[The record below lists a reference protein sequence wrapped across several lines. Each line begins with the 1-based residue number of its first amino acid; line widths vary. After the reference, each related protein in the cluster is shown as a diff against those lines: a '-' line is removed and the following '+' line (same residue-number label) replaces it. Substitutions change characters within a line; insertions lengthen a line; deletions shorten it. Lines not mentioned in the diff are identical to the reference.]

1 MAGCGFRIELRT
13 IPNFA
18 FRNPRSAIAMSNR
31 TLRVNELVQR
41 EISDY
46 LRKRYQSE
54 AVAITITEV
63 RVAPDL
69 RDARVF
75 VSIIG
80 EPEFAEEK
88 LLWLRARALE
98 IREEIGRRVVLK
110 YLPKFEYKLDRSAA
124 RGARIL
130 QVLDEID
137 HPKPKEGNA

>member
-1 MAGCGFRIELRT
+1 MT
-13 IPNFA
+13 
-18 FRNPRSAIAMSNR
+18 NR

-41 EISDY
+41 ELSDI

-75 VSIIG
+75 VSIVAS
-80 EPEFAEEK
+80 PEQAEEK
-88 LLWLRARALE
+88 LAWLRGKAGE
-98 IREEIGRRVVLK
+98 IREEVGRRIVLK
-110 YLPKFEYKLDRSAA
+110 YLPKFEYLLDKSAA

-130 QVLDEID
+130 QVLDEIE
-137 HPKPKEGNA
+137 HPKEKQ